1 MTNVAT
7 RRSKRKLQQL
17 PSLHRQRK
25 SSLQLQFER
34 AIESPG
40 GISKILHLVETATDH
55 EIGELNSTQHS
66 SSLSSSSS
74 SGWTPL
80 VGAIFRLGKN
90 TTKNGNS
97 IESER
102 NLLQIIN
109 ACHKRNIS
117 PNSGAWFGG
126 HYHRPLVIAA
136 YYGYSS
142 AVKLLIELSGALVDL
157 GDGEGRNVWFAS
169 FQNPVSSSSSSSSGA
184 RTPRLRKCDRRTAQV
199 LLDAHVV
206 TSDLGLWRRTLLAP
220 NKVGSLCY
228 ANGDSSVGSVML
240 RALLNKNKD
249 VVEFLCRAG
258 GVITDR
264 DYRVLRQRGQVNS
277 RLLPMVMEQLL
288 LLSNGP
294 EETTPDNNNNTT
306 SNRKKLMRSAIS
318 WSSRTDWSFPP
329 TWKVGVTLCRNC
341 GLPPD
346 IFRSYVVPFLDRD
359 WFYACFDDIRLP
371 LLGPSLGE
379 RVGMNRENDWV
390 ETKTDASI
398 ESNIHS

>member
-1 MTNVAT
+1 
-7 RRSKRKLQQL
+7 
-17 PSLHRQRK
+17 
-25 SSLQLQFER
+25 
-34 AIESPG
+34 
-40 GISKILHLVETATDH
+40 
-55 EIGELNSTQHS
+55 
-66 SSLSSSSS
+66 
-74 SGWTPL
+74 
-80 VGAIFRLGKN
+80 
-90 TTKNGNS
+90 
-97 IESER
+97 
-102 NLLQIIN
+102 
-109 ACHKRNIS
+109 
-117 PNSGAWFGG
+117 
-126 HYHRPLVIAA
+126 
-136 YYGYSS
+136 
-142 AVKLLIELSGALVDL
+142 
-157 GDGEGRNVWFAS
+157 
-169 FQNPVSSSSSSSSGA
+169 
-184 RTPRLRKCDRRTAQV
+184 
-199 LLDAHVV
+199 
-206 TSDLGLWRRTLLAP
+206 
-220 NKVGSLCY
+220 
-228 ANGDSSVGSVML
+228 ML